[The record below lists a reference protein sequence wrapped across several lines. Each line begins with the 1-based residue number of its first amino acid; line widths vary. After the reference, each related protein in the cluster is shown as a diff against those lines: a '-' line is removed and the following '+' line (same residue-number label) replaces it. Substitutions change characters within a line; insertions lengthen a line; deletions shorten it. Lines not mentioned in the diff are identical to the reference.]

1 MVTSIFT
8 MGKMRRGFRRQLI
21 RMLAALLLT
30 SPISPLIAKSEA
42 NTWVVD
48 VFSPTD
54 ISTPALVDPNYDLD
68 RLRVGLG
75 TDDLDRLY
83 FWMYFK
89 RPVTSSMFVSSS
101 NSGRAP
107 WASIIMWRNNPSSL
121 GGNGDDFRVQV
132 NQSTAYPQTNSW
144 ITASAE
150 GNTISG
156 GTRSSLSSC
165 SPRTWSDIANGAN
178 WIGFSISRSC
188 AKIPDVF
195 YVTAYAEGNTTN
207 STSGSDWDYVPD
219 STALMIDLNK
229 RTATSSTSPAATPSP
244 TPIVK
249 RSQNFYM
256 DYPSGRSFVPIVERS
271 ASINTRSDG
280 GFRNVRSLTPFTCT
294 VNEYGQQ
301 SNALPINVS
310 LISEGTCSL
319 EGYAPS
325 TTTYLESSKYSL
337 SFQIERVLQEVDV
350 YIPDKPRIGSTITLE
365 VTSSGES
372 SPLLSVATPKICTAI
387 GRADSYRLKL
397 IKIGTCRFELFDAGS
412 RDYEPYEDTWEF
424 DVINSGRSGNTV
436 PNPSPTKKT
445 ISGSA
450 STSNKP
456 NSSPSK
462 KPSTSTKI
470 GGTADTKKP

>member
-1 MVTSIFT
+1 MVTSIFN
-8 MGKMRRGFRRQLI
+8 MGKTISGFRRTLSRSI
-21 RMLAALLLT
+21 AALILVIPA
-30 SPISPLIAKSEA
+30 SPFIESSSA

-48 VFSPTD
+48 VLSPIDT
-54 ISTPALVDPNYDLD
+54 STPALVDPNYDLD
-68 RLRVGLG
+68 RLQVRLG

-89 RPVTSSMFVSSS
+89 RPVTPSMFVSSS
-101 NSGRAP
+101 NSGRSP

-121 GGNGDDFRVQV
+121 GGNLDDFRVQV
-132 NQSTAYPQTNSW
+132 NQSTAYPQNNSW

-150 GNTISG
+150 GNAVSG
-156 GTRSSLSSC
+156 GSRSSLSSC

-188 AKIPDVF
+188 AKIPDIF

-207 STSGSDWDYVPD
+207 STSGADWDYVPD
-219 STALMIDLNK
+219 ISALMIDLNK
-229 RTATSSTSPAATPSP
+229 RTVTSSTNPTVTPSP
-244 TPIVK
+244 TPTVK
-249 RSQNFYM
+249 RAQTLIM
-256 DYPSGRSFVPIVERS
+256 DYPSGRSFVPITERT
-271 ASINTRSDG
+271 ASINTRSDS
-280 GFRNVRSLTPFTCT
+280 GFRNVRSLTPFICT

-301 SNALPINVS
+301 STVLPINVT

-325 TTTYLESSKYSL
+325 TNTYLESAKYSL
-337 SFQIERVLQEVDV
+337 SFQVERIPQEVDV
-350 YIPDKPRIGSTITLE
+350 YIPDKPRLGTTIALE
-365 VTSSGES
+365 VTTSGDS
-372 SPLLSVATPKICTAI
+372 SPLLSVSTPKICSSV
-387 GRADSYRLKL
+387 GRADAYKLKL
-397 IKIGTCRFELFDAGS
+397 IKVGTCRFELFEAGS
-412 RDYEPYEDTWEF
+412 RDYEPYEDIWEF
-424 DVINSGRSGNTV
+424 DVMGSKGSNPS

-456 NSSPSK
+456 NPTPSK

>member
-1 MVTSIFT
+1 
-8 MGKMRRGFRRQLI
+8 MGKMHRGLRRSFGSF
-21 RMLAALLLT
+21 LAFLLVT
-30 SPISPLIAKSEA
+30 SPVGSMIPQSHA

-48 VFSPTD
+48 VFSSVDT
-54 ISTPALVDPNYDLD
+54 STPALVDPNYDLD

-121 GGNGDDFRVQV
+121 GGNLDDFRVQV
-132 NQSTAYPQTNSW
+132 NQSTAYPQNNSW

-150 GNTISG
+150 GNSVAG

-165 SPRTWSDIANGAN
+165 SPRSWSDIASGAN

-188 AKIPDVF
+188 AKIPDIF

-207 STSGSDWDYVPD
+207 STSGADWDYVPEP
-219 STALMIDLNK
+219 ALMIDLNK
-229 RTATSSTSPAATPSP
+229 RTVTPSASAAATPSP
-244 TPIVK
+244 TPTVK
-249 RSQNFYM
+249 RTQTLVM
-256 DYPSGRSFVPIVERS
+256 DYPSGRSFVPITERS
-271 ASINTRSDG
+271 ASVNTRSDS
-280 GFRNVRSLTPFTCT
+280 GFRNVRSLTPFICT

-301 SNALPINVS
+301 SNTLPISIS
-310 LISEGTCSL
+310 LISEGACSI

-325 TTTYLESSKYSL
+325 TNTFLESAKYTL
-337 SFQIERVLQEVDV
+337 TFQVERIPQEVDV
-350 YIPDKPRIGSTITLE
+350 YIPDKPRLGSTITLE
-365 VTSSGES
+365 ITSSGDS
-372 SPLLSVATPKICTAI
+372 NPLLSVATPKICNAV
-387 GRADSYRLKL
+387 GRADAYKLKL
-397 IKIGTCRFELFDAGS
+397 IKVGTCRFELFEAGS
-412 RDYEPYEDTWEF
+412 RDYEPYEDIWEF
-424 DVINSGRSGNTV
+424 DVMSSGKSRNPA
-436 PNPSPTKKT
+436 PNPSPTKRT

-470 GGTADTKKP
+470 GGTADTKNP

>member
-1 MVTSIFT
+1 MVTSIFI
-8 MGKMRRGFRRQLI
+8 MRKIRNGFYRVSSSFLAVLLI
-21 RMLAALLLT
+21 S
-30 SPISPLIAKSEA
+30 SPISPMISKSKA

-48 VFSPTD
+48 VFSSVDT
-54 ISTPALVDPNYDLD
+54 STPALVDPNYDLD

-101 NSGRAP
+101 NAGRAP

-121 GGNGDDFRVQV
+121 GGNRDDFRVQV
-132 NQSTAYPQTNSW
+132 NQSTAYPQNNSW
-144 ITASAE
+144 ISASAE
-150 GNTISG
+150 GNTSAG

-188 AKIPDVF
+188 AKIPDIF

-207 STSGSDWDYVPD
+207 STSGSDWDYVPEP
-219 STALMIDLNK
+219 ALMIDLNK
-229 RTATSSTSPAATPSP
+229 RTVTPSVSPAATPSP
-244 TPIVK
+244 TPTVK
-249 RSQNFYM
+249 RPQTFVM
-256 DYPSGRSFVPIVERS
+256 DYPSGRSFVPITERS
-271 ASINTRSDG
+271 ASVSTRSDS
-280 GFRNVRSLTPFTCT
+280 GFRNVRSLTPFICT

-301 SNALPINVS
+301 SNALPINVT

-325 TTTYLESSKYSL
+325 TNTFLESSKYTL
-337 SFQIERVLQEVDV
+337 AFQVERIPQEVDV
-350 YIPDKPRIGSTITLE
+350 YIPDKPRLGSTITLE
-365 VTSSGES
+365 VTSSGDS
-372 SPLLSVATPKICTAI
+372 NPLLSVATPKICNAV
-387 GRADSYRLKL
+387 GRADAYRLKL
-397 IKIGTCRFELFDAGS
+397 IKVGTCRFELFEAGS
-412 RDYEPYEDTWEF
+412 RDYEPYEDIWEF
-424 DVINSGRSGNTV
+424 DVISSSRGNNPA
-436 PNPSPTKKT
+436 PNPSPTKRT

-450 STSNKP
+450 STSSKP